1 MHNKFYLSLRRFK
14 SLRMKREETVDYN
27 IKGLW
32 HSISRMYNQYGVKY
46 DITASTGFVLLNIDV
61 VKGTPATKIAPLL
74 GMESRSLT
82 RMLKAMEEKGWV
94 YREKDPTDGRSVR
107 IFLSDLGKEKREL
120 SRRAVRE
127 FNSKVR
133 TLISE
138 ANLNNFFRVLN
149 DIGEIVEDPSLF
161 HDIANEI
168 SHEFANDG
176 LLQNNQ

>member
-1 MHNKFYLSLRRFK
+1 
-14 SLRMKREETVDYN
+14 MKREETVDYN

-32 HSISRMYNQYGVKY
+32 HGISRMYNQYGAEY

-61 VKGTPATKIAPLL
+61 EKGTPATKIAPLL

-107 IFLSDLGKEKREL
+107 IFLSEVGKEKREL

-127 FNSKVR
+127 FNTKVR
-133 TLISE
+133 TLIPQE
-138 ANLNNFFRVLN
+138 KLKDFFAALEEIN
-149 DIGEIVEDPSLF
+149 EIVNDPNLF
-161 HDIANEI
+161 NKIAEEI
-168 SHEFANDG
+168 SHEFATNG
-176 LLQNNQ
+176 MLNNH